1 MRFQDYYVIYA
12 VTSLSQGL
20 NLTCDT
26 VSHLDSKRAGEEIAK
41 RRKTSS
47 AKLEP
52 ESSTASDELFMA
64 SPCLVNMGPGVRITT
79 VAAGGRHT
87 LALSGNNMGSGA
99 SKSPYGYDF
108 WDGYLFPCGY
118 TI

>member
-1 MRFQDYYVIYA
+1 MTLLCYA
-12 VTSLSQGL
+12 VSSLSRGF
-20 NLTCDT
+20 NLTCET
-26 VSHLDSKRAGEEIAK
+26 VSHLDGKRTGEEISK

-52 ESSTASDELFMA
+52 ESSTAGDELFMA

-87 LALSGNNMGSGA
+87 LALSGKYHVVRG
-99 SKSPYGYDF
+99 
-108 WDGYLFPCGY
+108 
-118 TI
+118 

>member
-1 MRFQDYYVIYA
+1 M
-12 VTSLSQGL
+12 
-20 NLTCDT
+20 
-26 VSHLDSKRAGEEIAK
+26 SHLDSKRTGEEISK

-52 ESSTASDELFMA
+52 ESSTAGDELFMA
-64 SPCLVNMGPGVRITT
+64 SPCLVNMGPGVRIIT

-87 LALSGNNMGSGA
+87 LALSGNTMGSGA